1 MFPAMAASMSASSGL
16 GIELSNAV
24 ADMIWPDW
32 Q

>member
-1 MFPAMAASMSASSGL
+1 MLPLIAVSMSASVGAVFCASS
-16 GIELSNAV
+16 EV